1 MNTARLQPRLAAT
14 VSFSP
19 RLQHAVRL
27 LQMSTLDYA
36 QALRDAALDN
46 PFLDVEMSDG
56 PAGADEAAA
65 PAPAS
70 ADSGIDVDFE
80 AAHRF
85 DRLPGLDPVAS
96 RHLSHDASQDLLQQA
111 PVRMSLAAHLRGQLC
126 TRRSAR
132 SSPASAPAAPSSRP
146 AARSASET
154 RR

>member
-111 PVRMSLAAHLRGQLC
+111 DGMLEA
-126 TRRSAR
+126 RR
-132 SSPASAPAAPSSRP
+132 
-146 AARSASET
+146 ET
-154 RR
+154 DGGRETGLQSGSVHGGLPRDA

>member
-85 DRLPGLDPVAS
+85 DRLPGGHQQRLRRLIL
-96 RHLSHDASQDLLQQA
+96 RHRGRWENLPHA
-111 PVRMSLAAHLRGQLC
+111 PH
-126 TRRSAR
+126 
-132 SSPASAPAAPSSRP
+132 PAD
-146 AARSASET
+146 
-154 RR
+154 